1 MMNTVDISLE
11 ILKELA
17 GALKKVDPIKAETLV
32 DAIITSNKVF
42 VAGTGRSLL
51 MIRGLAMRLMHL
63 GFHAYVVG
71 ETVTP
76 AIEPGDLLIIG
87 SGSGETGTLTFM
99 ANKAKK
105 VGAKLA
111 LITIYP
117 ESTIGKLADIVV
129 QIIAA
134 TTKSDRDSGA
144 KSIQPGANMFEQS
157 MLLLCDATVI
167 RIIEKNKIEDS
178 NVNLMKTHANLE

>member
-1 MMNTVDISLE
+1 MNTVEISLA
-11 ILKELA
+11 ILKELE
-17 GALKKVDPIKAETLV
+17 GALKQIDSGSAETLV
-32 DAIITSNKVF
+32 DAIVSADKVF
-42 VAGTGRSLL
+42 VAGTGRSQM

-63 GFHAYVVG
+63 GFKAYVVG

-87 SGSGETGTLTFM
+87 SGSGETATLTVM

-105 VGAKLA
+105 IGAKLA

-129 QIIAA
+129 RIVAT
-134 TTKSDRDSGA
+134 TTKSDKDSGA

-157 MLLLCDATVI
+157 MLLFCDATVI
-167 RIIEKNKIEDS
+167 RIIETQKIEDS
-178 NVNLMKTHANLE
+178 NKALMKTHANLE

>member
-1 MMNTVDISLE
+1 MNIVEIGLE
-11 ILKELA
+11 ILNELE
-17 GALKKVDPIKAETLV
+17 GAIKKVDPSQTEALADE
-32 DAIITSNKVF
+32 IIAANKIF

-63 GFHAYVVG
+63 GFKAYVVG
-71 ETVTP
+71 ETITP

-87 SGSGETGTLTFM
+87 SGSGETGTLVTM
-99 ANKAKK
+99 AGKAKK

-117 ESTIGKLADIVV
+117 DSSIGRLADLIVHIV
-129 QIIAA
+129 AA
-134 TTKSDRDSGA
+134 TTKSDKNSGTR
-144 KSIQPGANMFEQS
+144 SIQPGANMFEQS

-167 RIIEKNKIEDS
+167 RIIERKQIEDS
-178 NVNLMKTHANLE
+178 NANLMKTHANLE

>member
-1 MMNTVDISLE
+1 MNTVDISLAV
-11 ILKELA
+11 LKELE
-17 GALKKVDPIKAETLV
+17 GALKQIDPGKAESLV
-32 DAIITSNKVF
+32 DAIISADKVF

-51 MIRGLAMRLMHL
+51 MVRGLAMRLMHL
-63 GFHAYVVG
+63 GFKAYVVG

-87 SGSGETGTLTFM
+87 SGSGETSTLTVM
-99 ANKAKK
+99 ASKAKK

-117 ESTIGKLADIVV
+117 ESSIGKLADLVVNIV
-129 QIIAA
+129 AA
-134 TTKSDRDSGA
+134 TTKSDKDSGA

-157 MLLLCDATVI
+157 MLLFCDSLVI
-167 RIIEKNKIEDS
+167 RIIEKNSIVDS
-178 NVNLMKTHANLE
+178 NVALMKTHANLE

>member
-1 MMNTVDISLE
+1 MNTVEISLAV
-11 ILKELA
+11 LKELE
-17 GALKKVDPIKAETLV
+17 GALKQIDPGKAESLV
-32 DAIITSNKVF
+32 DAIISANKVF
-42 VAGTGRSLL
+42 VAGTGRSQM

-63 GFHAYVVG
+63 GFKVYVVG

-87 SGSGETGTLTFM
+87 SGSGETATLTVM

-105 VGAKLA
+105 IGAKLA
-111 LITIYP
+111 IITIYP

-129 QIIAA
+129 HIVAA
-134 TTKSDRDSGA
+134 TTKSDKDSGA

-157 MLLLCDATVI
+157 MLLFCDSVVI
-167 RIIEKNKIEDS
+167 RIIEKKKIEDS
-178 NVNLMKTHANLE
+178 NVGLMKTHANLE